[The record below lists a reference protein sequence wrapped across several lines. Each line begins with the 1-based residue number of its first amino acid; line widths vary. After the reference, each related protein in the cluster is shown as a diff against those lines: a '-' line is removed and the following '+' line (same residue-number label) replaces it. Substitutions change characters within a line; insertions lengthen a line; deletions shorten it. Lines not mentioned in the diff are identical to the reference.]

1 MGDWHLTS
9 HPSIREPGVVAAI
22 VAAAPVLSWRGP
34 VWRCHDGRFPA
45 DSWEGSRYYS
55 GRFHRAPDLFPARRT
70 WTALYT
76 ALGPEV
82 SLGETI
88 RYQSPHMRRI
98 ADYRLSE
105 LAVSLTKV
113 VDVRDLET
121 HELDMDV
128 LLDDWDR
135 TLGQTL
141 GEATLDRDMEGILA
155 PSASRLGDNLI
166 VLPDNMNAASQVE
179 VVSYRSL
186 YHVLRY

>member
-1 MGDWHLTS
+1 MGS
-9 HPSIREPGVVAAI
+9 GAVAAL
-22 VAAAPVLSWRGP
+22 VAAAPLLSWRGP

-55 GRFHRAPDLFPARRT
+55 GRFHRAPDLFPNQRT

-76 ALGPEV
+76 CLGPEV
-82 SLGETI
+82 SLGEAI
-88 RYQSPHMRRI
+88 RYQGSHLRRI

-105 LAVSLTKV
+105 LAVGLTLV
-113 VDVRDLET
+113 LDIRDPASHGIDVDA
-121 HELDMDV
+121 
-128 LLDDWDR
+128 LLDDWNR
-135 TLGQTL
+135 TLGQQI
-141 GEATLDRDMEGILA
+141 GEAALDRGVEGILV

-166 VLPDNMNAASQVE
+166 IFPDNLAPASRVS